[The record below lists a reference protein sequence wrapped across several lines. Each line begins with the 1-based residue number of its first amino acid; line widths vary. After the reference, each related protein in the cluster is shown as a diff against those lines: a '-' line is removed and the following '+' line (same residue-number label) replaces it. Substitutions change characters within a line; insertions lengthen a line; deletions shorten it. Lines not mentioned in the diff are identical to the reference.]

1 MNEKAYKTMGLTGAA
16 NIAIG
21 IVVMVVGVAAGVVA
35 VIGGA
40 RLLKNRE
47 GLMFL
52 IWSRNKRGKGMPLS
66 GEGAVRVIYRI
77 YHLFPPVFRSLWTN
91 RRYGGISI

>member
-1 MNEKAYKTMGLTGAA
+1 MHMFHDALVSFAERRVISMNEKAYKTMGLTGAA

-21 IVVMVVGVAAGVVA
+21 IVMMVVGVAAGVVA

-47 GLMFL
+47 GLMF
-52 IWSRNKRGKGMPLS
+52 
-66 GEGAVRVIYRI
+66 
-77 YHLFPPVFRSLWTN
+77 
-91 RRYGGISI
+91 

>member
-1 MNEKAYKTMGLTGAA
+1 MHIMRNMGQSRRYRHMNEKAYKTMGLTGAA

-21 IVVMVVGVAAGVVA
+21 IVMMVVGVAAGVVA

-47 GLMFL
+47 GLMF
-52 IWSRNKRGKGMPLS
+52 
-66 GEGAVRVIYRI
+66 
-77 YHLFPPVFRSLWTN
+77 
-91 RRYGGISI
+91 

>member
-1 MNEKAYKTMGLTGAA
+1 MGLTGAA

-35 VIGGA
+35 VIGVA

-47 GLMFL
+47 GLMF
-52 IWSRNKRGKGMPLS
+52 
-66 GEGAVRVIYRI
+66 
-77 YHLFPPVFRSLWTN
+77 
-91 RRYGGISI
+91 